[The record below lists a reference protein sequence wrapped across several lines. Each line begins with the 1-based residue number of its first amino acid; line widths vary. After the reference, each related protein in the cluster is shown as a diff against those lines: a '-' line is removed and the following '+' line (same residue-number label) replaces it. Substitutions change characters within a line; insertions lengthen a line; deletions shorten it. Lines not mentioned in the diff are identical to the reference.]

1 MKLILTD
8 HLIGRLKLR
17 NIPLESV
24 ENIFKKPKEFYWDNL
39 RNRHVVVSKVRY
51 KGKLR
56 KMLAAYDKIEDR
68 TEVVTTHPITDG
80 EIKNRL
86 ISGRW
91 SYEKT

>member
-8 HLIGRLKLR
+8 HLKSRLKLR
-17 NIPLESV
+17 GINDKAV
-24 ENIFKKPKEFYWDNL
+24 DNIFKKAEEFYWDNL
-39 RNRHVVVSKVRY
+39 RNHHVIVSKITY

-56 KMLAAYDKIEDR
+56 KVLAAYDIIKGR
-68 TEVVTTHPITDG
+68 TEVVTTHPITDN

>member
-8 HLIGRLKLR
+8 HLKERLISR
-17 NIPLESV
+17 DISETIV
-24 ENIFKKPKEFYWDNL
+24 DEIFEKSEEFYWDSL
-39 RNRHVVVSKVRY
+39 RNRHVMVSKVTY

-56 KMLAAYDKIEDR
+56 KMLAAYDKIGDR

>member
-8 HLIGRLKLR
+8 HLKERLKLR
-17 NIPLESV
+17 DISEKIV
-24 ENIFKKPKEFYWDNL
+24 EKIFEKSEEFYWDNL
-39 RNRHVVVSKVRY
+39 RNRHIVVSRVTY

-56 KMLAAYDKIEDR
+56 KMLAAYDKIGDR
-68 TEVVTTHPITDG
+68 TEIVSTHPITDG

>member
-8 HLIGRLKLR
+8 HLKERLISRGISEK
-17 NIPLESV
+17 IV
-24 ENIFKKPKEFYWDNL
+24 ENIFKKPEEFYWDNL
-39 RNRHVVVSKVRY
+39 RSRHVVISKVTY

-56 KMLAAYDKIEDR
+56 KMLAAYDTIEER
-68 TEVVTTHPITDG
+68 TEVVTTHPITDE
-80 EIKNRL
+80 EIKRRL